1 MMSGFQ
7 SFGNCPISKHV
18 HNQCAK
24 LVLPSCE
31 PKTKQREAMARITPH
46 PEPQDV
52 CALPHVR
59 DDSLLVVPFPRIF
72 ENSQKKSKAGADQEN
87 VSKMAGVAEE
97 NPGFLQF
104 CSNFGGVLVILG
116 HIFFF

>member
-1 MMSGFQ
+1 MEGWCHGACLCSGMMSGFQ

-59 DDSLLVVPFPRIF
+59 DDSLLVVAL
-72 ENSQKKSKAGADQEN
+72 SQDFRKFAKK
-87 VSKMAGVAEE
+87 
-97 NPGFLQF
+97 
-104 CSNFGGVLVILG
+104 I
-116 HIFFF
+116 

>member
-59 DDSLLVVPFPRIF
+59 DDSLLVVAL
-72 ENSQKKSKAGADQEN
+72 SQDRARVKKKIRKWQALPKKIRD
-87 VSKMAGVAEE
+87 
-97 NPGFLQF
+97 F
-104 CSNFGGVLVILG
+104 CNFAVILG
-116 HIFFF
+116 GFW